1 MKKIVEPSIIHYGD
15 DALLVNIQHLVLTCK
30 PNEYILALLAYLRV
44 SNNDWIDVVPAE
56 ESLAVRY
63 NPFRLSA
70 KEAYNKL
77 EKQIDEFDCQPLTQN
92 NQLIHIPVCY
102 HDEFAPDMHT
112 VTEQKALSRE
122 EVIKI
127 HSSVTYQVTMIG
139 FTPGFSYLGE
149 LPEKLFMPRLAVPK
163 LHLLPGSIGI
173 SGYRT
178 GIYPL
183 GGPGGWQ
190 IIGCTPMK
198 LFDSEL
204 NNPFKLSTGMTIKFS
219 AISIEQFQDYQN
231 KVTR

>member
-1 MKKIVEPSIIHYGD
+1 
-15 DALLVNIQHLVLTCK
+15 
-30 PNEYILALLAYLRV
+30 
-44 SNNDWIDVVPAE
+44 
-56 ESLAVRY
+56 
-63 NPFRLSA
+63 
-70 KEAYNKL
+70 
-77 EKQIDEFDCQPLTQN
+77 
-92 NQLIHIPVCY
+92 
-102 HDEFAPDMHT
+102 
-112 VTEQKALSRE
+112 
-122 EVIKI
+122 
-127 HSSVTYQVTMIG
+127 MIG

-198 LFDSEL
+198 LFDPEL

-231 KVTR
+231 KVCV